1 MQEKNVKCAL
11 GRKEDG
17 FMREGHN
24 DSEVESNFMQRTGM
38 GRDWGNS
45 IQVRKNSVCKYK
57 GTKVERW
64 EKALFCWLEVQEPRE
79 PGEGEGVI
87 GDKMQK

>member
-1 MQEKNVKCAL
+1 MNIGCTGCGGEKRGHSCPPVVTEMQEKNVKCAL

-57 GTKVERW
+57 GTKVER
-64 EKALFCWLEVQEPRE
+64 
-79 PGEGEGVI
+79 
-87 GDKMQK
+87 